1 MASGQDKT
9 EGKAHLSQWEKS
21 KVMINL
27 CHCCSCSGAD
37 ADRPSGPGTGLL
49 SWCLPHFKLIVPI
62 CPQVCAAA
70 LLLKVPACCR
80 GVGKWE
86 LCARAS
92 QLLPHKISVWPKII
106 MNVCSCRTLSFA
118 EWERRSMRVALPAL
132 LHGHYSLERGSCQTW
147 YGERSC
153 SSSCSVCSCGRV
165 PILVCLRQ
173 QAVLEFLLGSRWQ
186 KVGRIRTAWLCDQL
200 GFC

>member
-1 MASGQDKT
+1 MQLLRCRCRQAFWPWHRVAQLMPAT
-9 EGKAHLSQWEKS
+9 LQAHCSHLPPG
-21 KVMINL
+21 V
-27 CHCCSCSGAD
+27 CSC
-37 ADRPSGPGTGLL
+37 PSAEGSCLL
-49 SWCLPHFKLIVPI
+49 QGGRQMGITCTCISVDST
-62 CPQVCAAA
+62 Q
-70 LLLKVPACCR
+70 
-80 GVGKWE
+80 E
-86 LCARAS
+86 
-92 QLLPHKISVWPKII
+92 ISVWPKII